1 MASESTPIH
10 LRDAGEPHDTGNL
23 VGNLRAVML
32 AHHKQ
37 APRSSRVE
45 YWRHPIMGIEDILN
59 THRAAPDATI
69 IAVHMEMP

>member
-1 MASESTPIH
+1 MKPGAIQ
-10 LRDAGEPHDTGNL
+10 
-23 VGNLRAVML
+23 
-32 AHHKQ
+32 Q